1 MGINESSAVA
11 AVYRLAEK
19 RTAAGLV
26 RSLRDET
33 LELLTRGY
41 QRPRRLTEAVLAS
54 GDRELQAALARN
66 AGLCTPRQR
75 LRLARLGV
83 PEIGRALYVAERWTR
98 TGSGDEV
105 RIAVLTAADPTDPAW
120 RAPGG
125 LVAMLLGETGPTDL
139 AAAIHAPFPELA
151 LHALRHCGRDLPLP
165 MLLRAARTLHARGGP
180 EQLTALAALV
190 DEEDGLGHPGLAALL
205 RRAAAACADAEAD
218 AALAPGPGSAAS
230 LLAGDP
236 SPTDELLYEV
246 RVHGGGERAA
256 HVPPDWEL
264 VRSEHARR
272 PFSADALTHLNRWPG
287 CPPDLAVEG
296 LRGSPRTALLQGT
309 GPLPLAVLTGPEAE
323 PARSYVPRVLQRGL
337 REGWLAAERLFT
349 EVTPAA
355 DVIGCLPKGDEL
367 VGKAVRELTA
377 PLGSDPAAWLALYR
391 RINRFEG
398 TATALVAAACADA
411 GRRGPA
417 PSWPRPIG
425 AAFPCREPEG
435 ARALFQ
441 RLFEYAEE
449 AVQEALLPHLDVRAV
464 QHLLVFGTPSPR
476 LRERITAVHGRA
488 AQVAHASRWDLPGET
503 VEELLDLDDPEVN
516 EKLYLYGAIAREER
530 ERILEGRGRGGGPVP
545 VTGGLLDALTRIDLR
560 HHRNWVSAGLPSGDP
575 RVLRVVLGRIRTH
588 TEAGRLRVLI
598 RLWERHGPEAVRS
611 LMAEEE
617 FPGRAAGA
625 GHPLPAA
632 THKTAAQALASPD
645 GPALLR
651 TRLAAE
657 EDPVRLIAVLRRAA
671 AGTVAERVRHLAQE
685 GTALPW
691 PQLVEAHTADPL
703 PVHLLR
709 ALAQQPDCPRP
720 LLLEALGAGPVHRGD
735 DRPWLVPAM
744 EEGRLIPA
752 DILRRCGPAA
762 EAVSLL
768 AGVHTHWPTTE
779 DPWSYRVYREART
792 LTRTHLGTSPE
803 TWTRAARLLPTFPGP
818 LPALLTAAT
827 ADSAPADRTPTG

>member
-11 AVYRLAEK
+11 AVYRLADQQ
-19 RTAAGLV
+19 TAADLV
-26 RSLRDET
+26 QSLRDET
-33 LELLTRGY
+33 LALLTGGY
-41 QRPRRLTEAVLAS
+41 RRPRRLAEAVLAS
-54 GDRELQAALARN
+54 GDRELQTALARN
-66 AGLCTPRQR
+66 AALCTPRQR
-75 LRLARLGV
+75 LRLAGLGV
-83 PEIGRALYVAERWTR
+83 PEIGRALYVTERWTR
-98 TGSGDEV
+98 TGGRDEV
-105 RIAVLTAADPTDPAW
+105 RIAVLTAADPADPAW

-125 LVAMLLGETGPTDL
+125 LVAMLLGETGSTDL

-180 EQLTALAALV
+180 ERLTALAALV
-190 DEEDGLGHPGLAALL
+190 EEEHGLGHPGLAPLL
-205 RRAAAACADAEAD
+205 RRAAD
-218 AALAPGPGSAAS
+218 PGPGRGPGSAAS

-236 SPTDELLYEV
+236 SPTDELLYAV
-246 RVHGGGERAA
+246 RMHGGGEWAA
-256 HVPPDWEL
+256 HVPPDWDL
-264 VRSEHARR
+264 VRSEHERR

-296 LRGSPRTALLQGT
+296 LRGNPRTALLQGT
-309 GPLPLAVLTGPEAE
+309 GPLPLSALTGPEAE
-323 PARSYVPRVLQRGL
+323 PARTYVPRVLRRGL

-355 DVIGCLPKGDEL
+355 DAIGCLPKGDEL

-377 PLGSDPAAWLALYR
+377 PLGSDPAAWLAVYR

-398 TATALVAAACADA
+398 TATALVAAARADA

-417 PSWPRPIG
+417 PSWPRPTG

-449 AVQEALLPHLDVRAV
+449 AVQEALVPHLDVRAV
-464 QHLLVFGTPSPR
+464 QHLLVFGTPSPL

-488 AQVAHASRWDLPGET
+488 AQVAHASRWDLPAAT

-530 ERILEGRGRGGGPVP
+530 ERILAGRGRGGGPVP
-545 VTGGLLDALTRIDLR
+545 VTDGLLDALTRIDLR
-560 HHRNWVSAGLPSGDP
+560 HHRSWVGAGLLSGDP
-575 RVLRVVLGRIRTH
+575 RVLRVVLGRIRTR

-632 THKTAAQALASPD
+632 THKNAAQALASPD
-645 GPALLR
+645 GLALLR

-671 AGTVAERVRHLAQE
+671 AGTVAERARHLAQE

-691 PQLVEAHTADPL
+691 PELAGAHTADPL

-709 ALAQQPDCPRP
+709 ALARQPDCPRP
-720 LLLEALGAGPVHRGD
+720 LLLAALGAGPVHRGD
-735 DRPWLVPAM
+735 DGPWLVPAI
-744 EEGRLIPA
+744 EEGRLTPA

-762 EAVSLL
+762 EAVALL
-768 AGVHTHWPTTE
+768 AGVHNHWPATE

-792 LTRTHLGTSPE
+792 LTRSHLGTSPE
-803 TWTRAARLLPTFPGP
+803 AWTRAVGLLPAFPGA
-818 LPALLTAAT
+818 LPALLAAAA
-827 ADSAPADRTPTG
+827 ADPAPADRSQAGVSVR

>member
-11 AVYRLAEK
+11 AVYSLAEK
-19 RTAAGLV
+19 ETAAGLLG
-26 RSLRDET
+26 SLRDEM
-33 LELLTRGY
+33 LDLLSCGY
-41 QRPRRLTEAVLAS
+41 RRPRRLAEAVLAS
-54 GDRELQAALARN
+54 GDRELQVALARN
-66 AGLCTPRQR
+66 SALCTPRQR
-75 LRLARLGV
+75 LRLAGLGV
-83 PEIGRALYVAERWTR
+83 PEIGRVLYVAERWTR
-98 TGSGDEV
+98 TGGDAV
-105 RIAVLTAADPTDPAW
+105 RIAVLEAADPADPAW

-125 LVAMLLGETGPTDL
+125 LVALLLGETGPTDL
-139 AAAIHAPFPELA
+139 AAAVHAPFPELA
-151 LHALRHCGRDLPLP
+151 LHALRHCGPLLPLP
-165 MLLRAARTLHARGGP
+165 MLLRAARTLLARGGP
-180 EQLTALAALV
+180 EQLAALAALV
-190 DEEDGLGHPGLAALL
+190 EEEDGLGHPGLAALL
-205 RRAAAACADAEAD
+205 RRAAAAAAAADAD
-218 AALAPGPGSAAS
+218 AGPGGGHGSAAS
-230 LLAGDP
+230 LLAGEP
-236 SPTDELLYEV
+236 SPTDEVLYAV
-246 RVHGGGERAA
+246 RLHRGGEEGADAA
-256 HVPPDWEL
+256 PDWDL
-264 VRSEHARR
+264 VRSEHARL
-272 PFSADALTHLNRWPG
+272 PFCAGALTHLNRWPG

-296 LRGSPRTALLQGT
+296 LRGNPRTALLQGT
-309 GPLPLAVLTGPEAE
+309 GPLPLSALTGPEAE
-323 PARSYVPRVLQRGL
+323 PARSYVTRVLQRGL
-337 REGWLAAERLFT
+337 REGWLAAEQLFT

-355 DVIGCLPKGDEL
+355 DAIGCLPQDDEL

-441 RLFEYAEE
+441 RLFAYAEE
-449 AVQEALLPHLDVRAV
+449 AVQEALVPHLDVRAV

-476 LRERITAVHGRA
+476 LRERITGVHGRA
-488 AQVAHASRWDLPGET
+488 AQVAHASRWDLPRET

-530 ERILEGRGRGGGPVP
+530 ERILTGRGRGGGSVP
-545 VTGGLLDALTRIDLR
+545 VTDGLLDALTGIDLR
-560 HHRNWVSAGLPSGDP
+560 HHRNWVSAGLLSGDP
-575 RVLRVVLGRIRTH
+575 RVLRVALGRIRTH

-625 GHPLPAA
+625 RHPLPAA
-632 THKTAAQALASPD
+632 THKNAAQALASPD

-657 EDPVRLIAVLRRAA
+657 EDPVRLIAVLRRTA
-671 AGTVAERVRHLAQE
+671 AGTVVERVRHLAQE

-691 PQLVEAHTADPL
+691 PQLAEAHAADPL

-720 LLLEALGAGPVHRGD
+720 LLLEALAAGPIRRAD
-735 DRPWLVPAM
+735 DGPWLVPAM
-744 EEGRLIPA
+744 KEGRITPA

-768 AGVHTHWPTTE
+768 AGVHTHWPATE
-779 DPWSYRVYREART
+779 DPWPYGVYREART
-792 LTRTHLGTSPE
+792 LTRSHLGTSPQ
-803 TWTRAARLLPTFPGP
+803 TWTRAARLIPTFPGP
-818 LPALLTAAT
+818 LPALLTAAA
-827 ADSAPADRTPTG
+827 ADEPSAG